1 MTLII
6 AEAGVNHNGDA
17 CLAKELIDIAAE
29 CGADIIKFQTFKAE
43 ELVTKKAKKA
53 EYQKKSGS
61 DTLDQL
67 SMLKKLEL
75 SNRDH
80 EVLKDYCEMKSIEF
94 LSTAFNIESLEFL
107 VSLGIKRI
115 KIPSGEIT
123 NLPLLAK
130 ASSFGLPI
138 ILSSGLSYMHEIES
152 AVNVLTKNGAS
163 KDQVTVLHC
172 TSEYPAP
179 TKSVNLRAMKTISRV
194 IGTDVGYSDHTRD
207 FEVPIAAVAMG
218 AVTIEKHFT
227 KSRNLDGPDHMA
239 SLEPNELSEMVKS
252 IRNTELLMGNSE
264 KKPSPD
270 ELKNLNIIRK
280 SIVAKKRIEKGEI
293 LNENNLTT
301 KRPGDGLS
309 PMEWDSIIDTVAKK
323 NFDEDDLIEK

>member
-29 CGADIIKFQTFKAE
+29 CGADIVKFQTFKAE

-94 LSTAFNIESLEFL
+94 LSTAFTIESLEFL
-107 VSLGIKRI
+107 VGLGIKRI

-130 ASSFGLPI
+130 APSFGLPI

-179 TKSVNLRAMKTISRV
+179 TKSVNLRAMKTISRT

-252 IRNTELLMGNSE
+252 IRNTDLLMGNSE

-270 ELKNLNIIRK
+270 ELKNLNIIRR

-323 NFDEDDLIEK
+323 SFDEDDLIEK